1 MLGSFR
7 YPHGGIQEN
16 GGIYLMLKVVL
27 RKAIDKI
34 GYSIISNVSLASIQ
48 LRLSEAEESKYA
60 IQLLGLLQAMRVS
73 NVDRFMKFGRMSTA
87 QLLQDLFVLE
97 HFNFKKEGF
106 FVEFGAADG
115 IRHSNTYVLE
125 KEFNWTGILA
135 EPATIWHET
144 LQRNRSASVDTRC
157 VWSESG
163 NTLEFSE
170 DASAELSSATEDRNH
185 GIHESRRVD
194 SRRYQVVTISL
205 KDLLLESNAPKEI
218 DYLSIDTEGSE
229 YRILE
234 AFDWNEYKFHVIT
247 VEHNFSKERVLIS
260 ELLKSVGYKQVHAE
274 LSKFDDWYI
283 LENLSKS

>member
-1 MLGSFR
+1 
-7 YPHGGIQEN
+7 
-16 GGIYLMLKVVL
+16 MLKVVL
-27 RKAIDKI
+27 RKAIGKI

-48 LRLSEAEESKYA
+48 SRLLEAEESKYA

-73 NVDRFMKFGRMSTA
+73 NVERFMKFGKMSTA

-97 HFNFKKEGF
+97 HLNFKKEGF

-135 EPATIWHET
+135 EPATIWHEP
-144 LQRNRSASVDTRC
+144 LQRNRSARVDTRC

-163 NTLEFSE
+163 NNLEFSE

-194 SRRYQVVTISL
+194 SRSYQVVTISL

-234 AFDWNEYKFHVIT
+234 AFDWNEYRFHVIT
-247 VEHNFSKERVLIS
+247 VEHNFSEERVLIS
-260 ELLKSVGYKQVHAE
+260 ELLKSVGYKQVYVE